1 MVRLMAPLFA
11 VGCSHLACQWRRSWP
26 QLQRRA
32 SHGARARPDGGH
44 CVGGFSIDPRGSPLT
59 RGRRTGAHG
68 PRPPVPA
75 HRSLEQ
81 ILHANLPRVCSPTT
95 SMAWLFASPS
105 RPRSTMQDQED
116 PNRARSV
123 RHRSRRS
130 AASQKALKQPHA
142 PRASDLY
149 NDLMCEECVA
159 QKDGV
164 GESRRT
170 AIVS

>member
-1 MVRLMAPLFA
+1 MALRRARPA
-11 VGCSHLACQWRRSWP
+11 RQWRRHRS
-26 QLQRRA
+26 QLHWRP
-32 SHGARARPDGGH
+32 SHGVRAHPHGGD
-44 CVGGFSIDPRGSPLT
+44 CAGGLWVNRRGSPRT
-59 RGRRTGAHG
+59 RGRISGAHV

-105 RPRSTMQDQED
+105 RPRSTTQDQED

-142 PRASDLY
+142 PRASDPY